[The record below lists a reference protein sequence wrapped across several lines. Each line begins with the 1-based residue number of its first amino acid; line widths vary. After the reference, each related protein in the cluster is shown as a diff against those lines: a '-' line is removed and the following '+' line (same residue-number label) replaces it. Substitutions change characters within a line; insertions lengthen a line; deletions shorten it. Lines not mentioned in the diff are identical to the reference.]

1 VVTTRAHVQ
10 FVVTENGAVDL
21 YGKTLN
27 ERAELLISIA
37 HADDQ
42 ENLERAWHKARA

>member
-1 VVTTRAHVQ
+1 MTTRVHVQ

-37 HADDQ
+37 YPEDQ
-42 ENLERAWHKARA
+42 ENLERAWHEARA